1 MAHLSPK
8 HREPLRNS
16 LMPSRRH
23 CRQAAA
29 RYRAN
34 ALSSLHPTPLGRT
47 APVVRNRRH
56 VTNRGD
62 LEAHRLER
70 PDGRLPARSGS
81 PHEHLDLLEPQVHG
95 LARGVLRGGLRRE
108 GRALARALEAYASR
122 TRPRDHVAHLVGEGD
137 DGVVEGRLH
146 MRYAHADF
154 LALALSPT
162 LLGRG
167 GGRRRGGGRHRLL
180 LDHDAL
186 ALALTG
192 AGVRVGA
199 LPAHGQPFAMTYAAV
214 APDVH
219 EALHAHGH
227 LAPQIAFHLVLA
239 LDDVAHPRGLLV
251 RPRLHALARIHPGVR
266 EDPPG
271 GRDADP
277 VDVLDRHFPAL
288 VPRQVHS
295 GNACHGCSFPS
306 YPWRCLWRGFL
317 QMMCTRP
324 ARRTT
329 LQCSHRTFTD
339 GLTFM
344 MRPFS

>member
-1 MAHLSPK
+1 
-8 HREPLRNS
+8 
-16 LMPSRRH
+16 
-23 CRQAAA
+23 
-29 RYRAN
+29 
-34 ALSSLHPTPLGRT
+34 
-47 APVVRNRRH
+47 
-56 VTNRGD
+56 
-62 LEAHRLER
+62 
-70 PDGRLPARSGS
+70 
-81 PHEHLDLLEPQVHG
+81 
-95 LARGVLRGGLRRE
+95 
-108 GRALARALEAYASR
+108 RALEAYASR

-162 LLGRG
+162 LLGG
-167 GGRRRGGGRHRLL
+167 GGGLGLVLLGCFVGHAVGSLLLGRRGGGRHRLL

-199 LPAHGQPFAMTYAAV
+199 LPAHGQPFAMTDAAV

-227 LAPQIAFHLVLA
+227 LAPQVALHLVLA

-251 RPRLHALARIHPGVR
+251 RPRLYALARIHPGVR

-277 VDVLDRHFPAL
+277 VDVLDPHFPAL

-295 GNACHGCSFPS
+295 RHARHG
-306 YPWRCLWRGFL
+306 
-317 QMMCTRP
+317 P
-324 ARRTT
+324 A
-329 LQCSHRTFTD
+329 
-339 GLTFM
+339 
-344 MRPFS
+344 